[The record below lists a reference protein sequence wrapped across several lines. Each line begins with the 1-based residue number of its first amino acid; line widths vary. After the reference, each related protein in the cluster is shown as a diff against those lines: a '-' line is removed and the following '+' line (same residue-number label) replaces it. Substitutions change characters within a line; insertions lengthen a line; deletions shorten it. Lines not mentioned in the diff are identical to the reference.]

1 MNTKREKSML
11 LRFTAEELSA
21 LTQKA
26 KRTHCSREEFCR
38 RVLNGATVKEAPSLE
53 VAQVIMELRR
63 IGCNINQIAQR
74 CNGTGIVDTAELRQS
89 LTELRTAA
97 KSIVDAYSE
106 EGVKNF

>member
-1 MNTKREKSML
+1 MNTKKEKSML

-38 RVLNGATVKEAPSLE
+38 RILNGATVKEAPSLE

-63 IGCNINQIAQR
+63 IGSNINQIAQR
-74 CNGTGIVDTAELRQS
+74 CNGIGIVDTAELRQCVN
-89 LTELRTAA
+89 ELRPAATA
-97 KSIVDAYSE
+97 IVDAYSE
-106 EGVKNF
+106 DG

>member
-63 IGCNINQIAQR
+63 IGCNINQIAR
-74 CNGTGIVDTAELRQS
+74 RLNGTGIVDTAELRQS
-89 LTELRTAA
+89 LTELRAAATA
-97 KSIVDAYSE
+97 IVDAYSE
-106 EGVKNF
+106 VG

>member
-38 RVLNGATVKEAPSLE
+38 RVLNGATVKEAPTMDITNVL
-53 VAQVIMELRR
+53 MELRR
-63 IGCNINQIAQR
+63 IGSNINQIAQR
-74 CNGTGIVDTAELRQS
+74 CNGTGSVDTAELRQS
-89 LTELRTAA
+89 LSELRAAATA
-97 KSIVDAYSE
+97 IVDAYSE
-106 EGVKNF
+106 DN

>member
-11 LRFTAEELSA
+11 LRFTAEEFSA

-38 RVLNGATVKEAPSLE
+38 RILNGATVKEAPSLE
-53 VAQVIMELRR
+53 VTRVIMELRR

-74 CNGTGIVDTAELRQS
+74 LNGTGIVDAADLRQS

-97 KSIVDAYSE
+97 TMIVDAYSE
-106 EGVKNF
+106 EEGD

>member
-1 MNTKREKSML
+1 ML

-53 VAQVIMELRR
+53 TAQVIMELRR

-74 CNGTGIVDTAELRQS
+74 LNGTGSVDTAELRQCIS
-89 LTELRTAA
+89 ELRSVATT
-97 KSIVDAYSE
+97 IVDAYSE
-106 EGVKNF
+106 VGFNTSLALRSK

>member
-38 RVLNGATVKEAPSLE
+38 RILNGATVKAAPTMDITNVL
-53 VAQVIMELRR
+53 MELRR

-74 CNGTGIVDTAELRQS
+74 LNGTGIVDAADLRQCVN
-89 LTELRTAA
+89 ELRTAA
-97 KSIVDAYSE
+97 TAIVDAYSE
-106 EGVKNF
+106 AG

>member
-21 LTQKA
+21 LTQTA

-74 CNGTGIVDTAELRQS
+74 VNGTGIVDTAELRRCIS
-89 LTELRTAA
+89 ELRTAA
-97 KSIVDAYSE
+97 TTIVDAYSE
-106 EGVKNF
+106 AG

>member
-74 CNGTGIVDTAELRQS
+74 VNGTGIVDAAELRQCIS
-89 LTELRTAA
+89 ELRNAA

-106 EGVKNF
+106 AG

>member
-38 RVLNGATVKEAPSLE
+38 RILNGATVKEAPSLE
-53 VAQVIMELRR
+53 VTQVIMELRR
-63 IGCNINQIAQR
+63 IGYNINQIAQR
-74 CNGTGIVDTAELRQS
+74 CNGTGIVDVAQLRQCIG
-89 LTELRTAA
+89 EIRAAITA
-97 KSIVDAYSE
+97 IVDAYSE
-106 EGVKNF
+106 EE

>member
-38 RVLNGATVKEAPSLE
+38 RILNGATVKEAPSLE
-53 VAQVIMELRR
+53 TAQVIMELRR

-74 CNGTGIVDTAELRQS
+74 VNGTGIVDTTELRQCIS
-89 LTELRTAA
+89 ELRTAA

-106 EGVKNF
+106 EG